1 MNKLPKPSDS
11 KFQNFIRVCLL
22 FGIMATG
29 YSSGFAQLSKVH
41 SPNKAAIY
49 SAVLPG
55 LGQAYNKKY
64 WKIPVVYAGF
74 GTMAYFINSNAIE
87 YNKFRNAYDYKT
99 STNPDPSKY
108 NEYVNKYPEAS
119 LLQGRDYYR
128 RNRDLSYI
136 LTGVWYLL
144 NVVDAAVDAYL
155 FDYDVSEDLTLHIR
169 PDIMYIQ
176 SQIVTPYQLKVSL
189 SF

>member
-1 MNKLPKPSDS
+1 MHRLSDS
-11 KFQNFIRVCLL
+11 NLHIFRLSFLL
-22 FGIMATG
+22 TVFLVVACQK
-29 YSSGFAQLSKVH
+29 GFAQPVKVH

-74 GTMAYFINSNAIE
+74 GTMAYFINSNAVE

-99 STNPDPSKY
+99 STDPDPSKY
-108 NEYVNKYPEAS
+108 NDYVNKYPEAS

-136 LTGVWYLL
+136 FTGVWYLL

-155 FDYDVSEDLTLHIR
+155 FDYDISEDLTLRVR
-169 PDIMYIQ
+169 PDIMVIS
-176 SQIVTPYQLKVSL
+176 SQPVVPCQLKFSL